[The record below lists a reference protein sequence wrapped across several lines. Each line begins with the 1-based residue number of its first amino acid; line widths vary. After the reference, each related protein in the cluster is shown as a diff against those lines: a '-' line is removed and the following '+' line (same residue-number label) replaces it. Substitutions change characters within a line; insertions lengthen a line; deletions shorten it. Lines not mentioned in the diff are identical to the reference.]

1 VWLQK
6 VLCDGLDL
14 AKDLLVLVEDVLE
27 FVEVHLELF
36 LLEKDDSGRF
46 GDLDV
51 LSFEAF
57 GFTDELEDGDVEV
70 DIEGSGVGFSDDEGG
85 L

>member
-1 VWLQK
+1 M
-6 VLCDGLDL
+6 
-14 AKDLLVLVEDVLE
+14 
-27 FVEVHLELF
+27 
-36 LLEKDDSGRF
+36 R
-46 GDLDV
+46 DV